1 MYRDDLLSRERF
13 CDRWDLSDCQ
23 DLQELSHIET
33 NCSSITV
40 IDSIG
45 NVFVE
50 LLICIAEEAPEE
62 VGEKVQEAREGGQGF
77 TELLKEV
84 GDLAAIVD
92 VHNIHDDIHI
102 HCNLLQIEA
111 NIRWSAIS
119 LVLASSHVGNI
130 GCSHISDIQESF
142 FVLIEGDDTL

>member
-1 MYRDDLLSRERF
+1 MYRDDLLSRKRF

-23 DLQELSHIET
+23 DLKELSHIET

-62 VGEKVQEAREGGQGF
+62 VGEKV
-77 TELLKEV
+77 
-84 GDLAAIVD
+84 
-92 VHNIHDDIHI
+92 
-102 HCNLLQIEA
+102 
-111 NIRWSAIS
+111 
-119 LVLASSHVGNI
+119 
-130 GCSHISDIQESF
+130 
-142 FVLIEGDDTL
+142 